1 MIQMQVAL
9 IEDLFLFTIQVPGTS
24 DTNTTRMGH

>member
-1 MIQMQVAL
+1 MQVTL